1 MENEKLQKTIENLKT
16 QQEHLNQQANMF
28 HILIRKIYNKEEI
41 WKQKLEMVEKKNKIL
56 TLFAKRKKI
65 LSAT

>member
-1 MENEKLQKTIENLKT
+1 LENEKLQKIIENLKT